1 MGKKYLID
9 TNVIIDFASGKFST
23 TTLKEVAKIIDEN
36 PIISIINKIELL
48 GFKKVA
54 PQILLFANQAK
65 IFGLDDDIANF
76 TIQIRKQIKIKLPD
90 AIIAATAI
98 QHNLVLL
105 TSNISDFNKIDFLE
119 VIQPTKL

>member
-9 TNVIIDFASGKFST
+9 TNVIIDFASGKFPT
-23 TTLKEVAKIIDEN
+23 ATQKEVAKIIDEN

-98 QHNLVLL
+98 QHDFILL
-105 TSNISDFNKIDFLE
+105 TSNISDFNNIDLLE